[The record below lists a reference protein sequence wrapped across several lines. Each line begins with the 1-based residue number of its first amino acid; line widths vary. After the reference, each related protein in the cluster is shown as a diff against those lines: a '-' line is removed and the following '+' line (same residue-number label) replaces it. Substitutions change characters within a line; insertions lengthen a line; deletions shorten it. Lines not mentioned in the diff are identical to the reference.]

1 MYLRVS
7 IETKKRLNELKWS
20 QGQFLM
26 SWLKAERVFIQ
37 LDRWQTERLKVI
49 GFMTRVHPTL
59 SWKPDYKEELTK
71 QLEDTDYDGYK
82 KTEWLKKRREQRKG
96 QFLSS
101 K

>member
-1 MYLRVS
+1 M
-7 IETKKRLNELKWS
+7 
-20 QGQFLM
+20 
-26 SWLKAERVFIQ
+26 
-37 LDRWQTERLKVI
+37 
-49 GFMTRVHPTL
+49 